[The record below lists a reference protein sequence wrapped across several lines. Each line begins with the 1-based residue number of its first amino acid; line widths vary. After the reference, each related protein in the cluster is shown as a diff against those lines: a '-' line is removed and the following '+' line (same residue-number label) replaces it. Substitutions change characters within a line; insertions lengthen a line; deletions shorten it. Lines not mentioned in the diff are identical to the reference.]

1 MSSCA
6 IAQQA
11 LQVCS
16 GDEYSRR
23 AGQVFDDNDEFVDSA
38 AARLAAAVSTAICC
52 APLSPDCRNFSA
64 CSHVMSGWRRISA
77 SLVAS

>member
-23 AGQVFDDNDEFVDSA
+23 AGQVFDDELVDSA

-52 APLSPDCRNFSA
+52 APLSPDFRNFSA